1 MCSVQCPM
9 CRTPPV
15 AHARET
21 AAKSESLV
29 LAVDLHDSSSTY
41 GITEVLKKV
50 RKFVPKISECGEV
63 SKKTAI
69 FGKLICICSVH
80 FLHS

>member
-1 MCSVQCPM
+1 M
-9 CRTPPV
+9 
-15 AHARET
+15 AHASEM

-41 GITEVLKKV
+41 GITEVLKKIH
-50 RKFVPKISECGEV
+50 KYVPKVSECGEV

-69 FGKLICICSVH
+69 FGNLQG
-80 FLHS
+80 